1 MVGPRGRIFELFC
14 LCQAALSLF
23 FSGLQPEPWLPRKS
37 MRAMGILRQF
47 GISQG

>member
-1 MVGPRGRIFELFC
+1 MVGLEDEFVALFC

-37 MRAMGILRQF
+37 MRAMGMLRQR
-47 GISQG
+47 S